1 MKDGWKRSSE
11 VHLLPT
17 LAGLD
22 ENIVEYIFRTKLVL
36 YYHKAKAFLLSLVCL
51 VFLSLSAKI
60 FFFSCHYNFPR
71 HWSRSCTQP
80 SRLFC
85 RALVGGGI
93 LADVPSFVGL
103 LSIVTFNVGIMA
115 TAPLLQHPT
124 PVLGWLRHCQG
135 SHISLAPLGRDSSGS
150 RDTL

>member
-11 VHLLPT
+11 VHLLPR

-22 ENIVEYIFRTKLVL
+22 ENIVQYIFRTKLVL
-36 YYHKAKAFLLSLVCL
+36 YYYKAKAFLLSLVCL

-71 HWSRSCTQP
+71 HCSRSCTQP

-103 LSIVTFNVGIMA
+103 L
-115 TAPLLQHPT
+115 H
-124 PVLGWLRHCQG
+124 
-135 SHISLAPLGRDSSGS
+135 SHIQCWHTGYSPTSAAP
-150 RDTL
+150 DTSPGVVETLPG